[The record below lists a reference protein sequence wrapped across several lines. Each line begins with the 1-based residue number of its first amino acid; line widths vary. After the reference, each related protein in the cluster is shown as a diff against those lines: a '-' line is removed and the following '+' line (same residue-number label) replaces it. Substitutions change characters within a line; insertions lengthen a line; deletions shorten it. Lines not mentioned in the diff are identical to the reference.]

1 MQKEE
6 GDAEGRKER
15 KKIKARGWMGRFP
28 RKDKVEKK

>member
-6 GDAEGRKER
+6 EMLRVGKKER
-15 KKIKARGWMGRFP
+15 KKARGWMGRIP